1 MKTERTIKGVIFARS
16 WYEAAKKVLPSEERL
31 IFYEAVFSYAFTGA
45 EPGSKKRDVKAM
57 FEMVRPWLDSEEER
71 YQERC
76 ERNRRNAQ
84 AKKPTAPSGTQS
96 LPIATNTNTTTKT
109 NTTTTTTTISL
120 TRERERFL
128 ICGLFFL
135 RGALHPAEELERF
148 WQYYESLGWRNNK
161 GAAIVKKVAAAKMW
175 NLQEISSSIDSAIAS
190 EWYACMTACDT
201 TRAEVFELLRAVV
214 VEGGN
219 VVLIANDVQKFAA
232 IIDGE
237 CIAGLKRFAAA
248 LNSANVTYRSA

>member
-16 WYEAAKKVLPSEERL
+16 WYEAAKKVLPDPERL
-31 IFYEAVFSYAFTGA
+31 LFYEAVFSYAFTGQDPA
-45 EPGSKKRDVKAM
+45 GCKRDVKAM

-84 AKKPTAPSGTQS
+84 SKKPVAASGTQS
-96 LPIATNTNTTTKT
+96 LPVATNTNTNTKT
-109 NTTTTTTTISL
+109 NTNTNTNTISL

-135 RGALHPAEELERF
+135 RGALHPGEELERF

-175 NLQEISSSIDSAIAS
+175 NLQQTSSSIPSDIAA
-190 EWYACMTACDT
+190 EWYGAMVACNT
-201 TRAEVFELLRAVV
+201 TSIDVFELLRAVV
-214 VEGGN
+214 IEEGD
-219 VVLIANDVQKFAA
+219 VVLIADNVQHFAA

-248 LNSANVTYRSA
+248 LKSANVTYRSA

>member
-16 WYEAAKKVLPSEERL
+16 WWEAATKVLPDPERL
-31 IFYEAVFSYAFTGA
+31 SFYEAVFNYAFTGQD
-45 EPGSKKRDVKAM
+45 PVKGKRDVKAM

-76 ERNRRNAQ
+76 ERNKRNAQ
-84 AKKPTAPSGTQS
+84 AKKPVAPSGTQS
-96 LPIATNTNTTTKT
+96 LPVATNTNTTTKT
-109 NTTTTTTTISL
+109 NTNTTTTTISL

-135 RGALHPAEELERF
+135 RGALHPGEELERF

-175 NLQEISSSIDSAIAS
+175 NLQQISSKISSDIAS
-190 EWYACMTACDT
+190 EWYGSMVACNT
-201 TRAEVFELLRAVV
+201 TSVEVFELLRAVLI
-214 VEGGN
+214 EDGN
-219 VVLIANDVQKFAA
+219 VVLVADNVQRFAA

-237 CIAGLKRFAAA
+237 CIAGLQRFAAA
-248 LNSANVTYRSA
+248 LKSANVTYRSA